1 MKVKPWRELEP
12 GGATSLHPELDMNLE
27 ERDREIL
34 ETLGEL
40 RELSL
45 EMPVIVEGKKDRE
58 ALRRLGVQGTLV
70 SVHGGTTVFRL
81 CETLAEDHDHVIILT
96 DWDRRGGQLSRLLR
110 EGLAAND
117 VRANTEIRAR
127 LARLCKK
134 EVKDVEGLRRL
145 VARIGPS

>member
-1 MKVKPWRELEP
+1 
-12 GGATSLHPELDMNLE
+12 MNLE
-27 ERDREIL
+27 ERDRQIL
-34 ETLGEL
+34 ETLDEL

-45 EMPVIVEGKKDRE
+45 QIPVVVEGKKDGE
-58 ALRRLGVQGTLV
+58 ALRKLGVQGTLV
-70 SVHGGTTVFRL
+70 RLHAGTTVFHL
-81 CETLAEDHDHVIILT
+81 CEALAEEHDEAIILT

-134 EVKDVEGLRRL
+134 EIKDVEGLGRL
-145 VARIGPS
+145 VRRIRDAH

>member
-1 MKVKPWRELEP
+1 
-12 GGATSLHPELDMNLE
+12 MNME

-34 ETLGEL
+34 ETLEEL

-45 EMPVIVEGKKDRE
+45 QMPVIVEGKKDRE
-58 ALRRLGVQGTLV
+58 ALQKLDVPGRLVRLNRGT
-70 SVHGGTTVFRL
+70 SVFRL
-81 CETLAEDHDHVIILT
+81 CERLAEDYTEVLILT

-117 VRANTEIRAR
+117 VRANTEVRAR

-134 EVKDVEGLRRL
+134 EVKDVEGLGRL
-145 VARIGPS
+145 VARIQEG

>member
-1 MKVKPWRELEP
+1 MKVKRCRELEP
-12 GGATSLHPELDMNLE
+12 CGAISLQPELDMNLE

-34 ETLGEL
+34 ETLDEL

-70 SVHGGTTVFRL
+70 RVHGGTTVFHL
-81 CETLAEDHDHVIILT
+81 CETLAEEHDHVLILT

-145 VARIGPS
+145 VARIRPS

>member
-1 MKVKPWRELEP
+1 
-12 GGATSLHPELDMNLE
+12 MNLE

-81 CETLAEDHDHVIILT
+81 CEALAEEHDHVIILT

-117 VRANTEIRAR
+117 VRANTDIRAR